1 MQIGQRQFLRWGLLL
16 ILIVPLIFGT
26 QLLYPF
32 VVYRTYFF
40 YLAVELLFVLFVSV
54 YGFSWVKIIQ
64 KNAVLRAAGIFLLVK
79 LLTDALGL
87 NFMTSFW
94 GNYERMMGWVTWLH
108 LFVYLVMVVTVFSD
122 AKKYRL
128 VMLGT
133 VGTAALVSLYG
144 LVQRAG
150 IAFQIRAVDDR
161 LFSTIGNPAFL
172 GGFLVVAWF
181 ICLWLILK
189 TTDYRL
195 QTTAKT
201 IAYRLSL
208 IASII
213 FISIALYLTATRGAL
228 LGFAVAGLLLL
239 LAWAVK
245 PVSVLGLKPT
255 AVRIASVGLLGIML
269 LSMVGAFAF
278 RNTSFVQSQNS
289 LRRLSEISL
298 TDFSVRSRLL
308 IWNVGW
314 QAFLDRPIT
323 GWGEQMIFL
332 ALDRHFD
339 PRLGEP
345 WFDSTH
351 NAPLDILVAHGMVG
365 AVAYLYLIVIVGV
378 SLWRSYPGDPVGVSI
393 ITAGIVAYGVQS
405 FFIFDTLVVILPL
418 FVLVGYAIIMR
429 DSEFV
434 LLESRENG
442 RSDWRVW
449 VVGAVVAFLLYA
461 HLRSWQ
467 ALSYATDGYRAVTQN
482 HDINQALGDF
492 DTASRL
498 AYFGQGNIAGIIR
511 NASIVVLGR
520 PDRYQGDPISPLLQR
535 MVSAHQKAREE
546 IGLYSQ
552 WFIDP
557 AKVYL
562 DIPGSTNPYLPRA
575 DSFLDEALKISPRR
589 IDIIYAKAQVAL
601 QQGDF
606 RRAQTILESALIA
619 LPEQSADIGKRLEQL
634 KPLVDSSP

>member
-54 YGFSWVKIIQ
+54 YGFSWVLSKMPCLEQ
-64 KNAVLRAAGIFLLVK
+64 PAFFVSK

-289 LRRLSEISL
+289 LRRLRFL
-298 TDFSVRSRLL
+298 YCFVRSRLL

-314 QAFLDRPIT
+314 QAFLDR
-323 GWGEQMIFL
+323 
-332 ALDRHFD
+332 
-339 PRLGEP
+339 
-345 WFDSTH
+345 
-351 NAPLDILVAHGMVG
+351 
-365 AVAYLYLIVIVGV
+365 
-378 SLWRSYPGDPVGVSI
+378 
-393 ITAGIVAYGVQS
+393 
-405 FFIFDTLVVILPL
+405 
-418 FVLVGYAIIMR
+418 
-429 DSEFV
+429 
-434 LLESRENG
+434 
-442 RSDWRVW
+442 
-449 VVGAVVAFLLYA
+449 
-461 HLRSWQ
+461 
-467 ALSYATDGYRAVTQN
+467 
-482 HDINQALGDF
+482 
-492 DTASRL
+492 
-498 AYFGQGNIAGIIR
+498 
-511 NASIVVLGR
+511 
-520 PDRYQGDPISPLLQR
+520 
-535 MVSAHQKAREE
+535 
-546 IGLYSQ
+546 
-552 WFIDP
+552 
-557 AKVYL
+557 
-562 DIPGSTNPYLPRA
+562 
-575 DSFLDEALKISPRR
+575 
-589 IDIIYAKAQVAL
+589 
-601 QQGDF
+601 
-606 RRAQTILESALIA
+606 
-619 LPEQSADIGKRLEQL
+619 
-634 KPLVDSSP
+634 